1 MKSYSFAKVSA
12 RGMLTEADYDNKYIF
27 TDDLKCI
34 INVSEIHR
42 VDRPRFSRERAIP
55 VHNLPLTEIG
65 SDMGFRNLLMA
76 VKHLLLT
83 DNFGKRSLVCCDFG
97 VNRSRTVIE
106 AFHFAKM
113 GLHFAD
119 EYKGC
124 LNHLIYNCEAGH
136 LPPLSYVEH
145 ELRILQ
151 TDYRLGDFVYIMK
164 MKERGIF

>member
-12 RGMLTEADYDNKYIF
+12 RGMLTEADYNNKYIF
-27 TDDLKCI
+27 TEDLRNI
-34 INVSEIHR
+34 VNLSETQRIER
-42 VDRPRFSRERAIP
+42 TRFIRERAIP
-55 VHNLPLTEIG
+55 VHNLPLTESG

-76 VKHLLLT
+76 VRSLLII
-83 DNFGKRSLVCCDFG
+83 DHFGQRSLVCCDFG

-106 AFHFAKM
+106 AFHDAKM
-113 GLHFAD
+113 GYHFED

-136 LPPLSYVEH
+136 LPPLEDVEH
-145 ELRILQ
+145 ELRFLR
-151 TDYRLGDFVYIMK
+151 DYKGGNFQYIME